1 VKQLISIIE
10 DDVYSNNNYYNK
22 MFPDFDTKYRLEDIL
37 KKQKNKWRSE
47 TQEYFEKVRHMK
59 EINEDM
65 YLTKMNKFEKEINH
79 KENEIPLRLKEYRDL
94 KEERDRERE
103 KNKRKLFIKR
113 KKIFYIYI
121 LNYFY
126 I

>member
-1 VKQLISIIE
+1 MKQLISIIE

-47 TQEYFEKVRHMK
+47 TQEYFDRVRHMNV
-59 EINEDM
+59 INEDM
-65 YLTKMNKFEKEINH
+65 YLTKMNKLEKEINS
-79 KENEIPLRLKEYRDL
+79 KENEIPPKLKEYRNL

-113 KKIFYIYI
+113 K
-121 LNYFY
+121 
-126 I
+126 